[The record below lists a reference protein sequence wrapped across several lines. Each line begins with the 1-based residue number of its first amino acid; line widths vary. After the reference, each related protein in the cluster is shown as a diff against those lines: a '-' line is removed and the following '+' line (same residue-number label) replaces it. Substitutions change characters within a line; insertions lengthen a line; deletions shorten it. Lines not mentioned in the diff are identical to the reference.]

1 MEKEIPFE
9 LPTFKGYT
17 IDPRLKQFRK
27 VIPQESI
34 EFIDFDS
41 KKGQEL
47 LSEMREY
54 FSFLD
59 DDLYDNVRIV
69 GFV

>member
-1 MEKEIPFE
+1 MAKEIPFE

-17 IDPRLKQFRK
+17 VDPRLRQFRK

-34 EFIDFDS
+34 EFIDFNS
-41 KKGQEL
+41 ERGQEL
-47 LSEMREY
+47 LAEMREY

-59 DDLYDNVRIV
+59 DELDRIDV
-69 GFV
+69 SEI